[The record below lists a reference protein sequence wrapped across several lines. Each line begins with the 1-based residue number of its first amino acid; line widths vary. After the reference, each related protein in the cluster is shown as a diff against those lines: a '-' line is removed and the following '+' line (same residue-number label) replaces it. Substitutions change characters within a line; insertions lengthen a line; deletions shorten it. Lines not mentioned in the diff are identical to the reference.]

1 MLTKYFL
8 KILRKY
14 LDILNFSKYIL
25 SMKKINLS
33 TAKNHTTISIP
44 KTSVKFIEPLRSK
57 YSEKFGLPLTKGE
70 TVGKA
75 LEEEFGRNV
84 GC

>member
-1 MLTKYFL
+1 MTFL
-8 KILRKY
+8 ILVS
-14 LDILNFSKYIL
+14 IFL
-25 SMKKINLS
+25 SMNNKELSKI
-33 TAKNHTTISIP
+33 KNHTTISIP
-44 KTSVKFIEPLRSK
+44 KRSVEYIEPLRSK
-57 YSEKFGLPLTKGE
+57 YSEKFGLPLTRGE